1 MQIERRETP
10 NRRPG
15 REGHRPEGVVIH
27 TTAGT
32 FDSAAGWFAMEESGV
47 SAHYLIGLDGRVAA
61 FVDEA
66 DTALHAGRVLEPT
79 TTLATDLDP
88 NLITIGIEFED
99 GGDPMHALRPDAQ
112 YRAGARL
119 LRGIAD
125 RWGITLDRDHVV
137 GHREIFGA
145 KSCPGNVDLDRLLA
159 EARSVS
165 TGFVCLLPVRNGE
178 RDLSAYLDSVRGF
191 ADAVVALD
199 DGSTDATRAILEADP
214 LVQVLLTNPRRET
227 FAGWDDAE
235 NRRRLLETAA
245 CLSPGWLLFL
255 DVDERIPP
263 DDAEA
268 LRRFLAT
275 DAIPGVAYG
284 LRLHRMWG
292 ARCDPSY
299 RYVYRLFAHRPG
311 RGFPSERLHFNP
323 VPDDIPRQAW
333 IRTTIRIQ
341 HLGAANKERIQE
353 RARKYR
359 ETDPDGEHAFELDE
373 IPRGALAGW
382 EPRAPDLPVLQA
394 IARHRL
400 VCLLPVRNGEED
412 LPGYLDSVR
421 RFADAV
427 VALDDGSTD
436 RTRAIL
442 EAEPLVKVL
451 IHNAPRDSYA
461 GWDDGRNRTRLLD
474 AAAPLDPEWIL
485 FLDADERIAP
495 DDAEALRRFVETE
508 ASPGHAYQFRVH
520 RMIDGGFDRADLWV
534 ARLFAYETG
543 QRFDGG
549 LHFVPVPAA
558 IPAERRVRTSIRIQH
573 LAGSTDERRR
583 ARVEK
588 YRQADPGVAYERLL
602 EPPGTVRPWRSRAPG
617 EPVILDAPRRQ
628 ALDDHDLDID
638 APILSAVVIANDDED
653 SIERAV
659 RSIVEQRC
667 SEPFEVI
674 VAASGTDR
682 TAEIVHR
689 RFPGVKVLRVGRRA
703 LPGEARNAGVRAAR
717 GDYVSFPGSH
727 VRLRPGSLEAR
738 IRAHQRGFPMVTGSI
753 LNGTRTPAGWASYF
767 LDHSGSL
774 PGRPSGPLSSA
785 PAHCSYDREILL
797 RAGGFPEGV
806 RAGEDTVVNNRLHE
820 LGYRACRAQEVL
832 LDHASPCRTPPR
844 LVRHHFVR
852 GRAWGRILSE
862 GGHGHDALGD
872 YVRRRMALTDRNV
885 RAWGAGLNAEYR
897 RVRHLVVAGAVAA
910 WAGAGWEIFLRRVR
924 RPSRPGP
931 VTSPR

>member
-15 REGHRPEGVVIH
+15 REGLRPEGVVIH

-32 FDSAAGWFAMEESGV
+32 FDSAAGWFATEESGV
-47 SAHYLIGLDGRVAA
+47 SAHYLVGLDGRVAA

-79 TTLATDLDP
+79 THLVMDVDP

-99 GGDPMHALRPDAQ
+99 GGDPMNALRPDAQ

-125 RWGITLDRDHVV
+125 RWGITLDRDRVV
-137 GHREIFGA
+137 GHREIFRA
-145 KSCPGNVDLDRLLA
+145 KSCPGNVDLDRLL
-159 EARSVS
+159 EESRSVAAEL
-165 TGFVCLLPVRNGE
+165 VCLLPVRNGE
-178 RDLSAYLDSVRGF
+178 HDLPGYLDSVRGF
-191 ADAVVALD
+191 VDAVVALD
-199 DGSTDATRAILEADP
+199 DGSTDATSAILEADP
-214 LVQVLLTNPRRET
+214 LVQMLLKNPRRDT

-245 CLSPGWLLFL
+245 GMSPGWLLFL
-255 DVDERIPP
+255 DVDERIPS

-292 ARCDPSY
+292 ERCDPSH

-311 RGFPSERLHFNP
+311 REFPSERLHFNP
-323 VPDDIPRQAW
+323 VPDDIPRRAW

-341 HLGAANKERIQE
+341 HLGAASEERIHE
-353 RARKYR
+353 RARKYL
-359 ETDPDGEHAFELDE
+359 EADPDGEHASFELDE
-373 IPRGALAGW
+373 VPGGTLADW
-382 EPRAPDLPVLQA
+382 QPRAPELPILQPVPG
-394 IARHRL
+394 HRL
-400 VCLLPVRNGEED
+400 VCLLPVRNGQGD
-412 LPGYLDSVR
+412 LRGYLDSVR
-421 RFADAV
+421 RFGDAI

-436 RTRAIL
+436 GTRAIL
-442 EAEPLVKVL
+442 EADPLVKVL
-451 IHNAPRDSYA
+451 LHNPPRASYA
-461 GWDDGRNRTRLLD
+461 GWDDWRNRTRLLN

-495 DDAEALRRFVETE
+495 DDAEALRRFVEME
-508 ASPGHAYQFRVH
+508 AVPGYAYQFRVH
-520 RMIDGGFDRADLWV
+520 RMIGGGFDRADLWV

-543 QRFDGG
+543 QRFERR
-549 LHFVPVPAA
+549 LHFVPVPTG

-588 YRQADPGVAYERLL
+588 YRQTEPGVAYERLL
-602 EPPGTVRPWRSRAPG
+602 ERPARVHPWRSRPPG
-617 EPVILDAPRRQ
+617 EPVILGAASRPRSGDR
-628 ALDDHDLDID
+628 DLDID
-638 APILSAVVIANDDED
+638 APILSVVVIAHDDED
-653 SIERAV
+653 SIERTM

-689 RFPGVKVLRVGRRA
+689 RFPRVKVLRIGRRA

-738 IRAHQRGFPMVTGSI
+738 IRAHERGFPMVTGSI

-797 RAGGFPEGV
+797 RAGGFPQGL

-820 LGYRACRAQEVL
+820 LGYRAYRAQDVL
-832 LDHASPCRTPPR
+832 LDHVSPCRTPPR
-844 LVRHHFVR
+844 LVRHHFMR
-852 GRAWGRILSE
+852 GQAWGRILSQ
-862 GGHGHDALGD
+862 GGHGHGALGGH
-872 YVRRRMALTDRNV
+872 VRKRMALTDRNV
-885 RAWGAGLNAEYR
+885 RAWGADLSADYR
-897 RVRHLVVAGAVAA
+897 RVRPLVVAGALAA
-910 WAGAGWEIFLRRVR
+910 LAGATWEIFVRRVR
-924 RPSRPGP
+924 RP
-931 VTSPR
+931 